1 MKQREGRASNFY
13 PMKRGDLLYIIAILA
28 FAIISFLPWTRGIY
42 IFGMALFGWLMVI
55 LMVGSPAIVLLRF
68 LAERNKSL

>member
-1 MKQREGRASNFY
+1 MSNFY
-13 PMKRGDLLYIIAILA
+13 PMKRGDLLYIIFLLA
-28 FAIISFLPWTRGIY
+28 FTIISFLPWTRGIY

-68 LAERNKSL
+68 LAERNKNL